1 VAGRVSPSGPPSG
14 LGKESFQAVNV
25 TTLLLPVL
33 IVAVF
38 YFLII
43 RPQKARQRQAQETQN
58 TLRPGAEVRTIAGL
72 YATVTE
78 VEDDS
83 VILEIAPDVHCRFVK
98 SAIAAVLSSGDDETD
113 DEHDEHED
121 DAIVDDA
128 GDDVVKLD
136 KKPETGDAAGST
148 ESKAADL
155 TKSEGATSVPEGA
168 DRLRKDD
175 GKQNEQNEQNEQD
188 KQD

>member
-1 VAGRVSPSGPPSG
+1 VELS
-14 LGKESFQAVNV
+14 
-25 TTLLLPVL
+25 TLLLPVV

-83 VILEIAPDVHCRFVK
+83 VILEIAPDVHCRYVK
-98 SAIAAVLSSGDDETD
+98 SAIAAVLSSGEDEADDGDDEHD
-113 DEHDEHED
+113 DEHDEDAVAD
-121 DAIVDDA
+121 DGAVT
-128 GDDVVKLD
+128 LD
-136 KKPETGDAAGST
+136 KKPETGDAA
-148 ESKAADL
+148 ESAESADL
-155 TKSEGATSVPEGA
+155 TKSEGAAGVPEGA

-175 GKQNEQNEQNEQD
+175 KQD